1 VKDVV
6 FSEKVALAVTSS
18 GSVFSWG
25 NGQNGKLG
33 KKNASAVVEPMRL
46 EVCLKEEQKRVREVK
61 QRHQSVEEI
70 EELMMLQSFVSAV
83 GQQPH
88 FQ

>member
-1 VKDVV
+1 MKDIV

-33 KKNASAVVEPMRL
+33 KKNASAVVDPLRVEIS
-46 EVCLKEEQKRVREVK
+46 LKEEQKRVKEVK
-61 QRHQSVEEI
+61 RRHQSIEEI
-70 EELMMLQSFVSAV
+70 EELMVL
-83 GQQPH
+83 
-88 FQ
+88 